1 MKPHNYI
8 ECLNKEINNE
18 TFDMYRDCDECR
30 QTADAVIDVELFFEN
45 YKPLAS
51 MHTGVISETCKGSK
65 CWCNYE

>member
-8 ECLNKEINNE
+8 ACLPNKMYLDCEECQQMANDI
-18 TFDMYRDCDECR
+18 
-30 QTADAVIDVELFFEN
+30 IDVELFFEKQIED

-51 MHTGVISETCKGSK
+51 MYTGVISETCKGSK